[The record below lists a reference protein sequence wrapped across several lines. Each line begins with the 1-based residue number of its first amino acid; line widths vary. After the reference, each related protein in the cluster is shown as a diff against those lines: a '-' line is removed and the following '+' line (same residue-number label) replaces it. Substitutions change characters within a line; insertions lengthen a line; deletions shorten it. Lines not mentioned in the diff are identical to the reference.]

1 MSNIQYSP
9 MALDDLKQI
18 SDYISDHWGEDVAK
32 KVLKKITSD
41 IRRLEQYPA
50 SGVDLGKI
58 IDVPT
63 DYRYLYSEKNY
74 VFYRLEL
81 NMVKIV
87 RVLNEHQDYVQL
99 LLGNRSDS

>member
-1 MSNIQYSP
+1 MSTIQYSP
-9 MALDDLKQI
+9 MALNDLQQI
-18 SDYISDHWGEDVAK
+18 KDYISDHWGEDVAK
-32 KVLKKITSD
+32 KVLKKMTSD
-41 IRRLEQYPA
+41 VRRLEEYPV

-81 NMVKIV
+81 NTIKIV
-87 RVLNEHQDYVQL
+87 RVLNEQQDYLQQL
-99 LLGNRSDS
+99 FGIESVD